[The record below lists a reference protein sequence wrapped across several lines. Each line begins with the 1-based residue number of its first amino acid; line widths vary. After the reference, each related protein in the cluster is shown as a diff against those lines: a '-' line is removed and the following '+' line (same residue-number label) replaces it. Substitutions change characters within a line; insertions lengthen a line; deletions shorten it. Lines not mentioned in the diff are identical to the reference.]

1 MTDSKQNSSHADD
14 GKMAVLERMRK
25 ISKYAIIAGIVL
37 LTLGIVL
44 MLLSEYVLYSLDE
57 DMCGML
63 ILTGVAAAGI
73 GALIKI
79 FTGWLAKRVAVNYT
93 PEALKTAF
101 DRLDEYNHKRGISDS
116 YIYSA
121 SAALPSFDNITGLKD
136 YVKGMLRGINIE
148 FSEFS
153 LQEREEERDKDGKVK
168 VTYTTVYSG
177 ILLITKHG
185 YKLKQ
190 DIVITQAVGNLFG
203 GQKTESI
210 EFDKL
215 FQIKSG
221 DGHELFYLL
230 TPQYMEKLIKL
241 SNEKGKIF
249 GLTLLKDGEL
259 ILTMSGRNYFEPGG
273 TSSVDELV
281 QKIVNEM
288 NELGDTLE
296 TLEIPKEGSQQLMG
310 KAD

>member
-136 YVKGMLRGINIE
+136 YVKGIATRFRM
-148 FSEFS
+148 
-153 LQEREEERDKDGKVK
+153 
-168 VTYTTVYSG
+168 
-177 ILLITKHG
+177 
-185 YKLKQ
+185 
-190 DIVITQAVGNLFG
+190 
-203 GQKTESI
+203 
-210 EFDKL
+210 
-215 FQIKSG
+215 
-221 DGHELFYLL
+221 
-230 TPQYMEKLIKL
+230 
-241 SNEKGKIF
+241 
-249 GLTLLKDGEL
+249 
-259 ILTMSGRNYFEPGG
+259 
-273 TSSVDELV
+273 
-281 QKIVNEM
+281 
-288 NELGDTLE
+288 
-296 TLEIPKEGSQQLMG
+296 
-310 KAD
+310 